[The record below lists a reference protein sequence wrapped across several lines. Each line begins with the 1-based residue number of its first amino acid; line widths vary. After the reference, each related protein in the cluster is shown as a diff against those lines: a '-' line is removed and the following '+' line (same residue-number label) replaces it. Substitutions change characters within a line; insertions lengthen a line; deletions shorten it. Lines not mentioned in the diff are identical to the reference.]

1 MPPRSQRPDL
11 RVLLPL
17 CCALIALLPAPTA
30 HAQTPAPAKAPAA
43 PAASAPAIPAAK
55 APAAATSPTPAKAP
69 TASAKAPSAPAIAKA
84 PASPAAPA
92 KPATTKAPAKT
103 TPPAVKPSIALA
115 ALTPADEVRRTFK
128 DKITPFIKTYCYEC
142 HGDRR
147 MKGGVTFHPALKNP
161 SDPAYTRRWKLG
173 LATVH
178 AHDMPPDDADKQPT
192 DPEREEFMAWVGRL
206 KYLSPRDPGAFVI
219 RRLTKTE
226 YGNTLHDLLGVSPD
240 IVKELPDEVPGEGY
254 LNTLSP
260 LQMEQYLGIAN
271 EAITRAFPRS
281 ASVSLAPASVPN
293 APLQQLLR
301 NTPPALGTDLKT
313 AARQTAQKIAR
324 ATYRR
329 PASDPELDVLMQVYH
344 LATQNKLPHADALRL
359 MLKATLVSPQFLYI
373 TPASVSVSSS
383 STVPA
388 PPNPSAIQSPVP
400 HSIAPNSLAKNS
412 APVSSTPAPEI
423 LPLDDWMLASRLSY
437 LLWAT
442 MPDKELSTLAD
453 QGKLYDPAVLKT
465 QVARMLK
472 DDRSRAL
479 FDGFGAQWLGL
490 ADLADK
496 TFDTTKFPQMTPALR
511 QAMYDEARLFFT
523 SIIRENAPVSTFIT
537 ADYTY
542 INESLAALYNLGAKN
557 TAEANSKSSS
567 SSSLNSGTANPATKS
582 PSPSS
587 QESNTTTSSAPN
599 FSVTST
605 PHSLA
610 PNSFAK
616 NSPVTNP
623 PTTNSTATS
632 PAAASPPVSITGS
645 NLRRVKLPDPNRG
658 GILGM
663 PGILAVTSFPN
674 RTSPVKRGVWVLEQI
689 LGQHVPPAP
698 PNVPT
703 LEKQDKK
710 KIANLTLRQRTELHR
725 TNVVCA
731 NCHKI
736 LDPIGFGLENFDAI
750 GRWRAQDDTGGP
762 IDAAGELPGGKH
774 FTTPAELKTI
784 IASRKDDLTRNLT
797 EKLLAYALCRQL
809 EGYDEIIIDQLMQGI
824 AKDNH
829 RMQTLIT
836 SVITSYPFLN
846 RRIVE
851 TLSATPAA
859 AAAPKPPPAPA
870 AGNVNAGVKK

>member
-1 MPPRSQRPDL
+1 MPPRFQRPDL
-11 RVLLPL
+11 RVILPL

-43 PAASAPAIPAAK
+43 PAATSAPAIPAAK
-55 APAAATSPTPAKAP
+55 APAAATSPASAKAP
-69 TASAKAPSAPAIAKA
+69 SASAKAPSASAKAPSAPAIAKA

-92 KPATTKAPAKT
+92 KPATTQAPAKT
-103 TPPAVKPSIALA
+103 TPPAVKPSISLA

-161 SDPAYTRRWKLG
+161 SDPAYTRRWKMG

-206 KYLSPRDPGAFVI
+206 KFLSPKDPGAFVI

-281 ASVSLAPASVPN
+281 ASVPLAPASVPN
-293 APLQQLLR
+293 APLLQLLR
-301 NTPPALGTDLKT
+301 NTPPATGTDLKA
-313 AARQTAQKIAR
+313 AARQVAQKIAR
-324 ATYRR
+324 AAYRR

-373 TPASVSVSSS
+373 TPSSTTTTSNSS
-383 STVPA
+383 STSTTGQGTPPA
-388 PPNPSAIQSPVP
+388 PTP
-400 HSIAPNSLAKNS
+400 
-412 APVSSTPAPEI
+412 PAPEI

-442 MPDKELSTLAD
+442 MPDPELSTLAD
-453 QGKLYDPAVLKT
+453 QGKLHEPAVLKT

-542 INESLAALYNLGAKN
+542 LNESLASIYNQGAN
-557 TAEANSKSSS
+557 TKSSS
-567 SSSLNSGTANPATKS
+567 SDSSSLNSGANNSINNSGTNSASSSATNSPLTKS
-582 PSPSS
+582 
-587 QESNTTTSSAPN
+587 TTT
-599 FSVTST
+599 
-605 PHSLA
+605 
-610 PNSFAK
+610 
-616 NSPVTNP
+616 
-623 PTTNSTATS
+623 
-632 PAAASPPVSITGS
+632 PVSITGS

-774 FTTPAELKTI
+774 FSTPAELKAI
-784 IASRKDDLTRNLT
+784 IAARKDDLTRNLT

-851 TLSATPAA
+851 TLSAPVAPPAV
-859 AAAPKPPPAPA
+859 KPAPA
-870 AGNVNAGVKK
+870 AKPAPVSPAPAKK

>member
-1 MPPRSQRPDL
+1 MPPRSQRPAL
-11 RVLLPL
+11 RVILPVL
-17 CCALIALLPAPTA
+17 CCALTAPLPAPTA
-30 HAQTPAPAKAPAA
+30 HAQTPAPAKTPAA
-43 PAASAPAIPAAK
+43 PAAPSTPATPAAK
-55 APAAATSPTPAKAP
+55 APAAAAPPAPGKAP
-69 TASAKAPSAPAIAKA
+69 VASAKAPSAPAIAKA
-84 PASPAAPA
+84 PAKPIA
-92 KPATTKAPAKT
+92 KPAI
-103 TPPAVKPSIALA
+103 V

-128 DKITPFIKTYCYEC
+128 DKITPFIGTYCVEC
-142 HGDRR
+142 HCDRR
-147 MKGGVTFHPALKNP
+147 MKGGVNFAPALKNP
-161 SDPAYTRRWKLG
+161 SDPAHSRRWKLG
-173 LATVH
+173 LATVN
-178 AHDMPPDDADKQPT
+178 AHDMPPEDADKQPT
-192 DPEREEFMAWVGRL
+192 DAEREEFMAWVGRL
-206 KYLSPRDPGAFVI
+206 KYLSPQDPGAFVI

-271 EAITRAFPRS
+271 AALEQAFSRGSSFP
-281 ASVSLAPASVPN
+281 LLHLFLGPAP
-293 APLQQLLR
+293 
-301 NTPPALGTDLKT
+301 PPGTDLKA
-313 AARQTAQKIAR
+313 AARSVARTLAR

-329 PASDPELDVLMQVYH
+329 PASDAEIDVLLQVYD

-373 TPASVSVSSS
+373 TPATINLS
-383 STVPA
+383 STA
-388 PPNPSAIQSPVP
+388 STTGQGTTNPSATPSPAP
-400 HSIAPNSLAKNS
+400 HSIAPNSPAKNS
-412 APVSSTPAPEI
+412 APTSPTAPSSPAPPPAPEI

-442 MPDKELSTLAD
+442 MPDGELSTLAD
-453 QGKLYDPAVLKT
+453 QGKLHDPAVLRT

-542 INESLAALYNLGAKN
+542 LNESLAALYAQGAN
-557 TAEANSKSSS
+557 
-567 SSSLNSGTANPATKS
+567 TKS
-582 PSPSS
+582 A
-587 QESNTTTSSAPN
+587 TT
-599 FSVTST
+599 
-605 PHSLA
+605 
-610 PNSFAK
+610 
-616 NSPVTNP
+616 
-623 PTTNSTATS
+623 
-632 PAAASPPVSITGS
+632 PVSLTGS

-750 GRWRAQDDTGGP
+750 GRWRSEDDTGGP
-762 IDAAGELPGGKH
+762 IDAAGELPGGKR
-774 FTTPAELKTI
+774 FSTPAELKSI
-784 IASRKDDLTRNLT
+784 IAARKDDLTRNLT

-809 EGYDEIIIDQLMQGI
+809 EGYDEIIIDQLMTGI

-851 TLSATPAA
+851 TLSAPAVATKPAAAPKPKPTPAPDPVAKPKPAAATSATPAA
-859 AAAPKPPPAPA
+859 AAAKPAPPPTAAPA
-870 AGNVNAGVKK
+870 KK